1 MPQRPRPHQVE
12 TLGMRAFERAV
23 PAAWTVDVPAQG
35 HDYGVDASVELF
47 DEDGQPYPS
56 GFYVQVKATDGSELS
71 AALSVETWRHYL
83 RLDRPVL
90 IVRYLAGT
98 DALYVLWAHQAV
110 NRPPAP
116 DQQTVTVRWTPADL
130 WGQETPDQ
138 LVTDVIRFRD
148 AKEAGRARPLAAH
161 VAVLPSG
168 RLTLQAGR
176 MLRRALKTNARGLEG
191 LVNLITGPGRPPSVL
206 VRVDVDEHGVAVDFG
221 GVTKTRTDLPSE
233 LETAEAAARLASTV
247 LALVGTTASWAG
259 HDVLAGD
266 LLAHALPKASIRDT
280 PSFASEAARALA
292 LGGRPRAL
300 DDYVGYLVDTARLH
314 PEAVHTATVVV
325 LALRGL
331 PHHAVRLD
339 ALDRYMEG
347 LTDAVLSHE
356 DPGSSA
362 AALYTLAN
370 HYRAGPVEA
379 DRSRQALA
387 LFNGARKLDPT
398 YSSRAYFA
406 SEVAATLFDLKRPL
420 ASAAWYRLTVELG
433 DDEPFTAARWADAL
447 IDVGRFAEAAEQVA
461 SYATAGDALSERP
474 YWWVRHQFARHA
486 AETFGS
492 SVRRD
497 PSGSHG
503 IPETD
508 GDADLSARLAV
519 SEARLALD
527 PLNPSAWFNAALSL
541 HILGR
546 GLEAARAFAFAACC
560 QYGDG
565 EAWANAFVGYLTSGG
580 PAAID
585 WTVAVGC
592 AGLRSAGDQFEDTVA
607 DFVEAQDDPD
617 TYAFVLD
624 LVDVLK
630 GTLPLEKQGD
640 LTIRVDGVDI
650 LDLLS
655 AST

>member
-1 MPQRPRPHQVE
+1 
-12 TLGMRAFERAV
+12 MRAFEWAA

-47 DEDGQPYPS
+47 DEDGHPRAS

-71 AALSVETWRHYL
+71 VALGVETWRHYL

-90 IVRYLAGT
+90 LVRYLVEA

-110 NRPPAP
+110 TRPPAP
-116 DQQTVTVRWTPADL
+116 DQQTVTVRWAPADL
-130 WGQETPDQ
+130 WGPETPDR
-138 LVTDVIRFRD
+138 LAVDVMRFRD
-148 AKEAGRARPLAAH
+148 AREAGRARPLTAH
-161 VAVLPSG
+161 VAVRPG
-168 RLTLQAGR
+168 GPLTPQAGR
-176 MLRRALKTNARGLEG
+176 RLRRALKTSARGLNG
-191 LVNLITGPGRPPSVL
+191 LVELSTGSDMPPSAL
-206 VRVDVDEHGVAVDFG
+206 VRVDVDEDGVAVDFG
-221 GVTKTRTDLPSE
+221 GLTRTRTDLPSE
-233 LETAEAAARLASTV
+233 VETLEAASRLAATV
-247 LALVGTTASWAG
+247 LALIGTTASWAG
-259 HDVLAGD
+259 HDRLAGEI
-266 LLAHALPKASIRDT
+266 LVHALPTASIRDT

-292 LGGRPRAL
+292 LGGHARSL

-314 PEAVHTATVVV
+314 PDAVHTVTVVV
-325 LALRGL
+325 LALRGM
-331 PHHAVRLD
+331 PGHAVRLD
-339 ALDRYMEG
+339 ALDRYMEA
-347 LTDAVLSHE
+347 LTDAVLSYN
-356 DPGSSA
+356 DPGSCA

-379 DRSRQALA
+379 DRSRRALA
-387 LFNGARKLDPT
+387 LFNGARKLDPS
-398 YSSRAYFA
+398 YCSRAYFA
-406 SEVAATLFDLKRPL
+406 SEVAATLFDLKRPF
-420 ASAAWYRLTVELG
+420 ASASWYRLTVELG
-433 DDEPFTAARWADAL
+433 DEDPFTAARWADAL
-447 IDVGRFAEAAEQVA
+447 IDAGRFAEAAEQIA
-461 SYATAGDALSERP
+461 PYATAADALSERP
-474 YWWVRHQFARHA
+474 YWWVRHQFAQHA

-497 PSGSHG
+497 PSGSRS
-503 IPETD
+503 IPKPD
-508 GDADLSARLAV
+508 GDADPSARLAV

-541 HILGR
+541 HLLGR

-585 WTVAVGC
+585 WTAAVGC

-607 DFVEAQDDPD
+607 DFVEAQDNPD
-617 TYAFVLD
+617 AYAFVLD
-624 LVDVLK
+624 LVDALK
-630 GTLPLEKQGD
+630 GTLPVENQGD

-655 AST
+655 ASP